1 MLAHFDYSHP
11 RKGLSTHICK
21 LVLYCHLPAKKK
33 RPAGGGA
40 QASLAYR
47 VPVTVR
53 VLEPGA
59 VVQTP
64 VVLRIRGGGNRHLSG
79 HGGET
84 AGGRVIGVIRPG
96 SPCGSVEGD
105 GEILQNRVEHV
116 GDDRRIRF
124 FRGFIAVVLDQER
137 IGELPILGH
146 RRGCERLTDA
156 QAWFA
161 GGVDRGRG
169 SHGGGQALAG
179 NGRPVDDRVLHG
191 PGRIIIGMDLID
203 QQCVSSGGQFM
214 FSDFLWV
221 LALCLGTYLWFRRS
235 DLK

>member
-64 VVLRIRGGGNRHLSG
+64 VAASCVYVA
-79 HGGET
+79 
-84 AGGRVIGVIRPG
+84 AGTVTFPATV
-96 SPCGSVEGD
+96 
-105 GEILQNRVEHV
+105 
-116 GDDRRIRF
+116 
-124 FRGFIAVVLDQER
+124 AK
-137 IGELPILGH
+137 
-146 RRGCERLTDA
+146 
-156 QAWFA
+156 
-161 GGVDRGRG
+161 
-169 SHGGGQALAG
+169 
-179 NGRPVDDRVLHG
+179 RPVVA
-191 PGRIIIGMDLID
+191 
-203 QQCVSSGGQFM
+203 S
-214 FSDFLWV
+214 
-221 LALCLGTYLWFRRS
+221 
-235 DLK
+235 